1 MTNLQQTDPS
11 EKRRKQ
17 EAARKRKAR
26 STQSDIG
33 KIDPIT
39 DLERREACKE
49 DFGKFCKTYLPEVF
63 NLDWSSS
70 HLLAITRIEEAVLVG
85 GSFAFAMPRGS
96 GKSSLSRAAVLWAI
110 LYNHSRF
117 TYLIGANAS
126 KGEDALDTIK
136 AWIRYVDL
144 IADDFPEVCQAIQAL
159 NGVAQRASSQK
170 SEGVPTE
177 LEWVSDCVV
186 LPTVGFPPNHPD
198 YEEGEKCHTAGA
210 IVSVCGLDASG
221 IRGSTH
227 TTTSGAIVR
236 PDLVIVDD
244 PQTDQSAASPTQVE
258 QRYDLISGAVL
269 KMVGPGVKMRG
280 IIPCTIIKR
289 GDLAHKVLDRK
300 ECPFWRG
307 SVTKL
312 MPSMP
317 VNMELWDAYFAVY
330 EKCLLSEPL
339 NMQPAND
346 FYIENRED
354 LEEGVEHSWPQRFNP
369 DEVCAIQNGMNLYYQ
384 DKSSFMAE
392 MQNEPIDDSATLLML
407 TVDEIKEKQSSYHR
421 LQVPDTAAYITGH
434 IDVHKEILYYT
445 LVAWSQNF
453 SGTVIDYGE
462 WPDQK
467 RRIYSHRDV
476 KPGLSDVSSLKSE
489 EERIYEGLENLKAFL
504 DSRDYQKPDGTSL
517 FISKCLI
524 DRGYKTDIVDQFC
537 RDNSPIYQGMSG
549 MGVKAGQKQLVESV
563 AKDTLVKGFHWIVR
577 PNPKYNRVQ
586 WVLADVNFWKA
597 FMHERLIV
605 GMGGSGCLDL
615 FFHRDGARSHEMY
628 AEHLRSEIYDTVYSD
643 RTGRRVKEWQKLPN
657 RDNHFL
663 DTLVGSCVA
672 GSMMGCELETIDMSA
687 VSEKKKK
694 ITRSPF
700 TGFK

>member
-1 MTNLQQTDPS
+1 MTKPQQTDTS
-11 EKRRKQ
+11 EQRRKS

-26 STQSDIG
+26 SQQSDIG
-33 KIDPIT
+33 KIDPIV
-39 DLERREACKE
+39 DLDRREACKS
-49 DFGKFCKTYLPEVF
+49 DFGRFCKTYLPEVF
-63 NLDWSSS
+63 ALDWSES

-136 AWIRYVDL
+136 AWIRYVEI
-144 IADDFPEVCQAIQAL
+144 IAEDFPEVCQAIQAL

-170 SEGVPTE
+170 SNGVPTE

-186 LPTVGFPPNHPD
+186 LPTVQFPPNHPEYKD
-198 YEEGEKCHTAGA
+198 GENCHTSGA
-210 IVSVCGLDASG
+210 IISVCGLDASG

-244 PQTDQSAASPTQVE
+244 PQTDQSAASPTQVA

-300 ECPFWRG
+300 ECPFWG
-307 SVTKL
+307 GAVTKL

-317 VNMELWDAYFAVY
+317 VNMNLWDSYFAVY

-339 NMQPAND
+339 DMQPAND
-346 FYIENRED
+346 FYLANREG
-354 LEEGVEHSWPQRFNP
+354 LEEGATHSWPQRFNP
-369 DEVCAIQNGMNLYYQ
+369 DEVCAIQNAMNLYYQ
-384 DKSSFMAE
+384 DKASFMAE
-392 MQNEPIDDSATLLML
+392 MQNEPIDDSASLLML
-407 TVDEIKEKQSSYHR
+407 TVDEIKNKQSTYQR
-421 LQVPDTAAYITGH
+421 LQVPDTAAYLTCH
-434 IDVHKEILYYT
+434 IDVHKEILYYS

-453 SGTVIDYGE
+453 SGTVIDYRA

-467 RRIYSHRDV
+467 RRVFLHRDT

-489 EERIYEGLENLKAFL
+489 EERIYEGLDNLKSFL
-504 DSRDYQKPDGTSL
+504 EHREYQKPDGTNL
-517 FISKCLI
+517 YISKCLI

-605 GMGGSGCLDL
+605 GQGGSGCLDL
-615 FFHRDGARSHEMY
+615 FFHKDGPRSHEMY

-643 RTGRRVKEWQKLPN
+643 RTGRRVKEWQRLTN
-657 RDNHFL
+657 RDNHYL
-663 DTLVGSCVA
+663 DTLVGCCVA
-672 GSMMGCELETIDMSA
+672 GSMMGCELETIDMAA

-694 ITRSPF
+694 ITRTPF
-700 TGFK
+700 KGFN